1 MKKWFL
7 ALPLALCLNAC
18 TPTALLIS
26 AAVGIG
32 GSLYLDKRNIHTI
45 LDDHHISSMI
55 LNRIRNDK
63 KLNASSSINASTFN
77 GAVLLIGQTQTAE
90 MRKNIEKTASKTK
103 GVKKIFNEIKI
114 AAPDGSFQHA
124 NDTWITTKVKTELFT
139 KRGIQ
144 SSEIKIVTSNG
155 TVYIQ
160 GKASAKTGK
169 QIADIVRRI
178 SGVNRV
184 VKVFEPE
191 KNT

>member
-18 TPTALLIS
+18 TPTALLIG
-26 AAVGIG
+26 AAVGVG
-32 GSLYLDKRNIHTI
+32 GSLYLDKRSIQTI
-45 LDDHHISSMI
+45 WEDHHISSTI
-55 LNRIRNDK
+55 LNRIRNNK
-63 KLNASSSINASTFN
+63 ELNTSSSINASTFN
-77 GAVLLIGQTQTAE
+77 GAVLLVGQAQTAE
-90 MRKNIEKTASKTK
+90 VRKNVEKIASKTK
-103 GVKKIFNEIKI
+103 GVKRIFNEINI

-139 KRGIQ
+139 KRGIS

-160 GKASAKTGK
+160 GKVTPKTGK

-191 KNT
+191 KTT